1 MSSQDGSTQN
11 NDPSTT
17 QSSQPLIFMSSG
29 SKGKTD
35 LA

>member
-11 NDPSTT
+11 NDLSTT
-17 QSSQPLIFMSSG
+17 QSSQPSIFMSSDN
-29 SKGKTD
+29 KEKTD